1 MEKPKLTA
9 DELKKE
15 PIEKADL
22 DVEDLEDVAGGVRGA
37 DMDEDCCGCDCWVD

>member
-22 DVEDLEDVAGGVRGA
+22 DVEDLEEVAGGLA